1 MRDLD
6 DVFLFRQVVR
16 DAAVAVEGTEAIGFR
31 VDGATHELR
40 VVVHLRPDEAPPEKR
55 AAAVEAFRRLVTP
68 SVMDGQDA
76 ALALAGTGGP
86 DEAPQYCLVH
96 MLSDQTGPRAAVA
109 VISRCVDDDDAYG
122 RLDVLRR
129 EL

>member
-6 DVFLFRQVVR
+6 DIFLFRQLVR

-31 VDGATHELR
+31 VDGSNHDLR
-40 VVVHLRPDEAPPEKR
+40 VVVHLRPDDAPPEKR
-55 AAAVEAFRRLVTP
+55 AAAGDAFRRLVGP
-68 SVMDGQDA
+68 SVIDGQDA
-76 ALALAGTGGP
+76 ALHLAGT
-86 DEAPQYCLVH
+86 APPGEPSQFCLVR
-96 MLSDQTGPRAAVA
+96 MMSDGTGPRAAVA
-109 VISRCVDDDDAYG
+109 VISQCIDEEDAYA